1 MTSPVVVAE
10 SASDP
15 DSGIWFAVPGGF
27 TELPLDVFLAPPASS
42 DASQLREALAPLVE
56 VIPDGI
62 TRQQFIA
69 QLASAQQLLSALRE
83 VGTVHCSLGV
93 HRDDVEGGHGKIL
106 HSLFT
111 VSWRDIAWSPRSVSA
126 ARAVATA
133 EQHSRIEYLDL
144 PSGPASMGE
153 TVRTPAPGYGLQP
166 GPLLQL
172 YAYLPHPDCK
182 RMAVL
187 MMSTPEVERREQYC
201 KILRHIAELTSFES
215 PLTGERADSSSS
227 GLNGTTDD
235 SYEGIER

>member
-1 MTSPVVVAE
+1 MTSQVVIADSVHE
-10 SASDP
+10 PS
-15 DSGIWFAVPGGF
+15 SGIWFAVPGGF
-27 TELPLDVFLAPPASS
+27 TELPLDVLLAPPASAEA
-42 DASQLREALAPLVE
+42 DRLREALAPLLE
-56 VIPDGI
+56 SIPDGV

-69 QLASAQQLLSALRE
+69 QLASGQQLMRALCE

-93 HRDDVEGGHGKIL
+93 HRDDVEGGSGGIL

-133 EQHSRIEYLDL
+133 EQHSHIEYLDL

-153 TVRTPAPGYGLQP
+153 TVRTPTPESGFP
-166 GPLLQL
+166 PTPLLQI

-187 MMSTPEVERREQYC
+187 MMSTPEVGRREQYRE
-201 KILRHIAELTSFES
+201 ILRQIAELTTFES
-215 PLTGERADSSSS
+215 PLVDA
-227 GLNGTTDD
+227 
-235 SYEGIER
+235 

>member
-1 MTSPVVVAE
+1 MTSHVVIAE
-10 SASDP
+10 SVHDP
-15 DSGIWFAVPGGF
+15 SCGIWFAVPGGF
-27 TELPLDVFLAPPASS
+27 TELPLNVLLAPPTSAEA
-42 DASQLREALAPLVE
+42 DRLREALAPLVE
-56 VIPDGI
+56 AIPDGV

-69 QLASAQQLLSALRE
+69 QLASGQQLLRALRE

-93 HRDDVEGGHGKIL
+93 HRDDVEGGSGGIL

-133 EQHSRIEYLDL
+133 EQHSHIEYLDL

-153 TVRTPAPGYGLQP
+153 TVRTPTPESGLSTT
-166 GPLLQL
+166 PLLQI

-187 MMSTPEVERREQYC
+187 MMSTPEVGRREQYRE
-201 KILRHIAELTSFES
+201 ILRQIAELTSFES
-215 PLTGERADSSSS
+215 PLVDA
-227 GLNGTTDD
+227 
-235 SYEGIER
+235 

>member
-1 MTSPVVVAE
+1 MTSHVVIADSVH
-10 SASDP
+10 DP
-15 DSGIWFAVPGGF
+15 SCGIWFAVPGGF
-27 TELPLDVFLAPPASS
+27 TELPLDVLLAPPASAEA
-42 DASQLREALAPLVE
+42 DQLRERLAPLVE
-56 VIPDGI
+56 AIPDGV

-69 QLASAQQLLSALRE
+69 QLASGQQLLCALRE

-93 HRDDVEGGHGKIL
+93 HRDDVEGGSGRIL

-133 EQHSRIEYLDL
+133 EQHSHIEYLDL

-153 TVRTPAPGYGLQP
+153 TVRTPTPESGLP
-166 GPLLQL
+166 PTPLLQI

-187 MMSTPEVERREQYC
+187 MLSTPEVGRREQYRE
-201 KILRHIAELTSFES
+201 ILRQIAELTSFES
-215 PLTGERADSSSS
+215 PLADA
-227 GLNGTTDD
+227 
-235 SYEGIER
+235 

>member
-1 MTSPVVVAE
+1 MTSHVVISE
-10 SASDP
+10 SVHDP
-15 DSGIWFAVPGGF
+15 SCGIWFAVPGGF
-27 TELPLDVFLAPPASS
+27 TELPLNVLLAPPTSAEA
-42 DASQLREALAPLVE
+42 DRLREALAPLVE
-56 VIPDGI
+56 AIPDGV

-69 QLASAQQLLSALRE
+69 QLASGQQLLRALRE

-93 HRDDVEGGHGKIL
+93 HRDDVEGGRGGFL

-133 EQHSRIEYLDL
+133 EQHSNIEYLDL

-153 TVRTPAPGYGLQP
+153 TVRTPTPESGLSTT
-166 GPLLQL
+166 PLLQI

-187 MMSTPEVERREQYC
+187 MVSTPEVGRREQYRE
-201 KILRHIAELTSFES
+201 ILRHIAELTSFES
-215 PLTGERADSSSS
+215 PLVDA
-227 GLNGTTDD
+227 
-235 SYEGIER
+235 

>member
-1 MTSPVVVAE
+1 MTSHVVIAE
-10 SASDP
+10 SVHDP
-15 DSGIWFAVPGGF
+15 SCGIWFAVPGGF
-27 TELPLDVFLAPPASS
+27 TELPLNVLLAPPTSAEA
-42 DASQLREALAPLVE
+42 DRLREALAPLVE
-56 VIPDGI
+56 AIPDGV

-69 QLASAQQLLSALRE
+69 QLASGQQLLRALRE

-93 HRDDVEGGHGKIL
+93 HRDDVEGGSGGIL

-133 EQHSRIEYLDL
+133 EQHSHIEYLDL

-153 TVRTPAPGYGLQP
+153 TVRAPTPESGLP
-166 GPLLQL
+166 TTPLLQV

-187 MMSTPEVERREQYC
+187 MMSTPEVGRREQYRE
-201 KILRHIAELTSFES
+201 ILRQIAELTSFDS
-215 PLTGERADSSSS
+215 PLVDA
-227 GLNGTTDD
+227 
-235 SYEGIER
+235 